1 MSNDGEEGQGCRIAW
16 EKADTENPARV
27 SKDTETNKNRNYFP
41 AIIQI
46 LNTVLL

>member
-1 MSNDGEEGQGCRIAW
+1 MSNDDEEGKGCRITSV
-16 EKADTENPARV
+16 EADTENQARV
-27 SKDTETNKNRNYFP
+27 SKDADTNKNRNYFP